1 MNADNCKSF
10 SSSATRVAW
19 RRRAL
24 AAAIASVLYGTALS
38 AAAQQQGQPEV
49 QRDNSGIVEE
59 VVVQGRL
66 LSSAAQLVNE
76 RIDDEVVSNLLGSE
90 EIARVGDST
99 VAAAL
104 RRVSGLTLVN
114 DKFIY
119 VRGLGERYSST
130 TLNGA
135 RIPSVDL
142 TRSVIPLDLVP
153 TSVVESL
160 RVQKSY
166 SADQSAAFGGGS
178 IDIRTKSY
186 PDQLV
191 YGAEIGAGYNT
202 ENDGEALTYNGG
214 SDDEFGTDDGT
225 RELSSALLDQ
235 VNRFRGDIGVQ
246 NILNTLRA
254 QGAPGTTFQEAQQIN
269 RELASLLNRDISL
282 KETNVGPD
290 YDLKGY
296 VGNSHWIG
304 NDLEVGFLLSGA
316 YEHEWREQTRLN
328 RNFRFPEERTDEEVE
343 SKRSISLTGNGSF
356 GASYGEDH
364 ELRYNVLFLR
374 NTDDETG
381 LRTFF
386 NENRQRSEGIGFQN
400 IRQQFEERELLVH
413 QFSGRHVIGP
423 ASKDLLGRALPTEL
437 FEWFPEELELS
448 WFYSDS
454 EAQTDIP
461 NQIEVRRQGP
471 TDPVTG
477 EFLSGRV
484 ILSPSAMDYRFTELD
499 DEVLDYGWSL
509 QMPFYL
515 DSLDS
520 EVRVAGGYRRTRQA
534 RTYEQVQFDLGPV
547 FASDLDTLSLPLGEV
562 FGDANLL
569 DPANDYVFSR
579 SGANN
584 ESYIAATFVDA
595 WYGKVDWTWQETWRV
610 SAGLRWE
617 QYQQAALDFNPFG
630 FSVTNPIITTDPD
643 VLANSVFTKRD
654 YYPSVSLTY
663 MSDWM
668 AETFQFRLGY
678 SETVTRPDLREITNA
693 SYVDPLTN
701 DLVFGNAGVTPALL
715 TNYDARAEWFFR
727 NGDNFAVSLFY
738 RDIENPVEFFES
750 PASDTNVAREIVN
763 AESAEIYG
771 VEFELLKT
779 LGFIDDWFEVFFV
792 QANVTLQD
800 SELVA
805 GTQANAPTNQKR
817 ELANAA
823 PFIINFQLGY
833 DSPDGMHSATMAY
846 NVFDERLFVAGRN
859 GAPDGFE
866 QPFHSLDLTYSWYPT
881 ERITLGLK
889 AQNILG
895 ESVEIKRQDVTT
907 YEEKI
912 GRNFSLALKWDF

>member
-10 SSSATRVAW
+10 PSSPTW
-19 RRRAL
+19 RRTSL
-24 AAAIASVLYGTALS
+24 AVAIASILYGTALP
-38 AAAQQQGQPEV
+38 AAAQQQET
-49 QRDNSGIVEE
+49 QRDDSGVIEE

-66 LSSAAQLVNE
+66 LSAAAQLVNE

-90 EIARVGDST
+90 EIGRVGDST

-104 RRVSGLTLVN
+104 RRVSGITLVS

-142 TRSVIPLDLVP
+142 TRSVIPLDLIP

-160 RVQKSY
+160 RIQKSY
-166 SADQSAAFGGGS
+166 SADQSAAFGGGN

-191 YGAEIGAGYNT
+191 YGVEVGAGYNT
-202 ENDGEALTYNGG
+202 ENDGDVLTYNGG

-225 RELSSALLDQ
+225 RELSPELLAQ

-269 RELASLLNRDISL
+269 RELASLLNRDIST
-282 KETNVGPD
+282 KEKDVGPD

-304 NDLEVGFLLSGA
+304 DELEVGYLLSGS
-316 YEHEWREQTRLN
+316 YEHQWREQTRLN

-343 SKRSISLTGNGSF
+343 SKRTVALTGNGSF
-356 GASYGEDH
+356 GARYGEDH
-364 ELRYNVLFLR
+364 ELRYNLLFLR

-381 LRTFF
+381 VRTFF
-386 NENRQRSEGIGFQN
+386 NENREVSDGNGFQN
-400 IRQQFEERELLVH
+400 VRLQFEERELVVH

-423 ASKDLLGRALPTEL
+423 ATKDLLSEALPGEL
-437 FEWFPEELELS
+437 FEWFPEELELT

-454 EAQTDIP
+454 EATTDIP
-461 NQIEVRRQGP
+461 NQVEIRRQGR
-471 TDPVTG
+471 TDLETG
-477 EFLSGRV
+477 EFLDTGRV

-509 QMPFYL
+509 QMPLYL
-515 DSLDS
+515 DALDS
-520 EVRVAGGYRRTRQA
+520 EVRVAGGYQRTRQA

-547 FASDLDTLSLPLGEV
+547 FVADLATLEQPSGEV
-562 FGDANLL
+562 FSDASLL
-569 DPANDYVFSR
+569 NPNNDYVFSR

-584 ESYIAATFVDA
+584 ESYIAGTITDA
-595 WYGKVDWTWQETWRV
+595 WYGKVDWTWQDTWRL

-617 QYQQAALDFNPFG
+617 QYQQFALDFNPFG
-630 FSVTNPIITTDPD
+630 FSVADPVVTTDPD
-643 VLANSVFTKRD
+643 ILLDSVFTKRD
-654 YYPSVSLTY
+654 LYPAVSLTY
-663 MSDWM
+663 MSDWL

-701 DLVFGNAGVTPALL
+701 DLVFGNPGVTPATL
-715 TNYDARAEWFFR
+715 TNYDARAEWFFG
-727 NGDNFAVSLFY
+727 NGDNFAVSAFY
-738 RDIENPVEFFES
+738 RDIENPVEFFEA
-750 PASDTNVAREIVN
+750 PASDTNIAREIVN
-763 AESAEIYG
+763 ADSAEIYG
-771 VEFELLKT
+771 VEVELLKS
-779 LGFIDDWFEVFFV
+779 LGFIDPWFEPFFV
-792 QANVTLQD
+792 QTNVTIQD

-817 ELANAA
+817 DLANAA
-823 PFIINFQLGY
+823 PFIVNVQLGY

-866 QPFHSLDLTYSWYPT
+866 QPFHSLDLTYTWYPT

-895 ESVEIKRQDVTT
+895 ESVEIEREGVTT
-907 YEEKI
+907 FEEKI
-912 GRNFSLALKWDF
+912 GRNFSLSLQWDF

>member
-1 MNADNCKSF
+1 MNADNCKNIR
-10 SSSATRVAW
+10 SSAAW
-19 RRRAL
+19 RRTTL
-24 AAAIASVLYGTALS
+24 AAAIASVLYGTAI
-38 AAAQQQGQPEV
+38 AASAQQTGAET
-49 QRDNSGIVEE
+49 QRDNSGVIEE

-66 LSSAAQLVNE
+66 LSAAAQLVNE
-76 RIDDEVVSNLLGSE
+76 RIDDDVVSNLLGSE
-90 EIARVGDST
+90 EIGRVGDST

-104 RRVSGLTLVN
+104 RRVSGITLVG

-153 TSVVESL
+153 TSVVDSL

-166 SADQSAAFGGGS
+166 SPDQSAAFGGGN

-191 YGAEIGAGYNT
+191 YGVELGAGYDS
-202 ENDGEALTYNGG
+202 ENDGDVLSYEGG
-214 SDDEFGTDDGT
+214 SDDRFGTDDGT
-225 RELSSALLDQ
+225 RQLSARLLEQ

-246 NILNTLRA
+246 NILSTLRA

-269 RELASLLNRDISL
+269 RELAALLNRDIST
-282 KETNVGPD
+282 KEKDVGPD
-290 YDLKGY
+290 YDVKGY
-296 VGNSHWIG
+296 VGNSYWL
-304 NDLEVGFLLSGA
+304 NDELEVGFLLSGS
-316 YEHEWREQTRLN
+316 YEHQWREQTRLN

-343 SKRSISLTGNGSF
+343 SKRSVALTGSGSF
-356 GASYGEDH
+356 GVRYAEDH

-381 LRTFF
+381 VRTFF
-386 NENRQRSEGIGFQN
+386 NENRERSEGFGFQN
-400 IRQQFEERELLVH
+400 VRLQFEERELLVH
-413 QFSGRHVIGP
+413 QFSGRHAIGP
-423 ASKDLLGRALPTEL
+423 ATKELLGGWNVSDDL
-437 FEWFPEELELS
+437 FEWIPEELELN

-454 EAQTDIP
+454 ESTTDIP
-461 NQIEVRRQGP
+461 SQIEVQRQGP
-471 TDPVTG
+471 ADP
-477 EFLSGRV
+477 LSGELTSANV
-484 ILSPSAMDYRFTELD
+484 NLSPSAMDYRFTDLD

-515 DSLDS
+515 DAMDS
-520 EVRVAGGYRRTRQA
+520 VLRVSGGYQRTRQA

-547 FASDLDTLSLPLGEV
+547 FVSDTGILGLPLGQV

-569 DPANDYVFSR
+569 DPANDFVFSR

-584 ESYIAATFVDA
+584 ESYIAGTITEA
-595 WYGKVDWTWQETWRV
+595 WFGNVDWTWQETWRL

-617 QYQQAALDFNPFG
+617 QYQQVALDFNPFG
-630 FSVTNPIITTDPD
+630 FSVTNPVITTDPD
-643 VLANSVFTKRD
+643 ILADSVFTKRD
-654 YYPSVSLTY
+654 LYPAVSLTY
-663 MSDWM
+663 MSDWL

-701 DLVFGNAGVTPALL
+701 DLVFGNPGVTPANL
-715 TNYDARAEWFFR
+715 TNYDARAEWFFS
-727 NGDNFAVSLFY
+727 NGDNFSISLFY
-738 RDIENPVEFFES
+738 RDIDNPVEFFEA
-750 PASDTNVAREIVN
+750 PASDTNIAREIVN
-763 AESAEIYG
+763 ADSAEIYG
-771 VEFELLKT
+771 IELELLKS
-779 LGFIDDWFEVFFV
+779 LGFIDEWFEPFFV
-792 QANVTLQD
+792 QANFTLQE

-805 GTQANAPTNQKR
+805 GNRANAPTNQKR
-817 ELANAA
+817 DLANAA
-823 PFIINFQLGY
+823 PFIVNLQLGY

-889 AQNILG
+889 VQNILG
-895 ESVEIKRQDVTT
+895 DSVEIERQGVTT
-907 YEEKI
+907 FEEKI

>member
-1 MNADNCKSF
+1 MNADNCKAF
-10 SSSATRVAW
+10 SSGAAW
-19 RRRAL
+19 RRTSL

-38 AAAQQQGQPEV
+38 AAAQQQEA

-76 RIDDEVVSNLLGSE
+76 RIDDEVVSNLLGAE
-90 EIARVGDST
+90 EIGRVGDST

-104 RRVSGLTLVN
+104 QRVSGLTLV
-114 DKFIY
+114 DGKFIY

-153 TSVVESL
+153 TSIVESL

-166 SADQSAAFGGGS
+166 SADQAAAFGGGS

-202 ENDGEALTYNGG
+202 ENDGDVLTYNGG
-214 SDDEFGTDDGT
+214 SDDKYGTDDGT
-225 RELSSALLDQ
+225 RELSPALLDQ
-235 VNRFRGDIGVQ
+235 VIRFRGDPGEQ
-246 NILNTLRA
+246 NILATLRA
-254 QGAPGTTFQEAQQIN
+254 QGAPGTTLAEAQQIS
-269 RELASLLNRDISL
+269 RELASLLNRDIST
-282 KETNVGPD
+282 KEKDVGPD
-290 YDLKGY
+290 YDIKAY

-328 RNFRFPEERTDEEVE
+328 RNFRVPEEQTDEEVE
-343 SKRSISLTGNGSF
+343 SKRSVALTGNGSF
-356 GASYGEDH
+356 GASYADDH
-364 ELRYNVLFLR
+364 ELRYNILFLR
-374 NTDDETG
+374 STDDETG
-381 LRTFF
+381 VRTFF
-386 NENRQRSEGIGFQN
+386 NEDRERSDGIGFQN
-400 IRQQFEERELLVH
+400 VRLQFEERELLVH

-423 ASKDLLGRALPTEL
+423 ASKDLLGRALPEEL
-437 FEWFPEELELS
+437 FEWFPEELELN

-461 NQIEVRRQGP
+461 SQIEVLRQGP
-471 TDPVTG
+471 TDLQTG
-477 EFLSGRV
+477 ELIGGAV
-484 ILSPSAMDYRFTELD
+484 IRSRSAMDYRFTELE

-509 QMPFYL
+509 EMPFYL

-520 EVRVAGGYRRTRQA
+520 VVRVAGGFRRTRQA
-534 RTYEQVQFDLGPV
+534 RIYEQVQFDLGPAQV
-547 FASDLDTLSLPLGEV
+547 SDLSILELPIGEV

-569 DPANDYVFSR
+569 DPANDFVFGR

-584 ESYIAATFVDA
+584 ESYIAATTVDA
-595 WYGKVDWTWQETWRV
+595 WFGKVDWTWQETWRL

-630 FSVTNPIITTDPD
+630 FSVTNPVITTDPD
-643 VLANSVFTKRD
+643 ILADSVFTKRD
-654 YYPSVSLTY
+654 YYPAVSVTY

-678 SETVTRPDLREITNA
+678 SETVTRPDLREITNS

-701 DLVFGNAGVTPALL
+701 DLVFGNPGVTPAIL
-715 TNYDARAEWFFR
+715 TNYDARAEWFLS
-727 NGDNFAVSLFY
+727 NGDNFSVSVYY

-750 PASDTNVAREIVN
+750 AASSTNIAREIVN
-763 AESAEIYG
+763 ADSAEIYG
-771 VEFELLKT
+771 VEFEMLKT
-779 LGFIDDWFEVFFV
+779 LGFIHEWFEPFFF
-792 QANVTLQD
+792 QANVTVQD

-805 GTQANAPTNQKR
+805 GSQANSPTNQKR

-823 PFIINFQLGY
+823 PVIINAQLGY
-833 DSPDGMHSATMAY
+833 DSNDGMHSATLAY
-846 NVFDERLFVAGRN
+846 NVFDERLFVAGRL

-866 QPFHSLDLTYSWYPT
+866 QPFHSLNLTYSWYPT

-912 GRNFSLALKWDF
+912 GRQFSLGLKWDF